1 MGLMHIPEPVAAL
14 ERDLRGIF
22 GSRLRSLVVYG
33 LRAQPAHGNSHGPHA
48 TGAAHKTER
57 EVTHTLTVVDSLSTD
72 DLRACAAR
80 VEAWHDSGL
89 ATPLVL
95 AAQEFGRSLDAF
107 PFEFGAILA
116 DHLLVSGSDPFD
128 GLEVDTADL
137 RRACEVQARGHW
149 LHLREGYLETR
160 GRGDALAVLIVESA
174 PAFAA
179 LVTSVAQLDTA
190 AAPGGTENLGNLAN
204 PGKDVAAA
212 ARHLERRLSLPS
224 TASEIVA
231 LAGASEISSAEAE
244 RLFPPYLETV
254 ERLVRH
260 IDTWKS

>member
-1 MGLMHIPEPVAAL
+1 MHIPDAVAAL

-22 GSRLRSLVVYG
+22 GTRLRSLVVYG
-33 LRAQPAHGNSHGPHA
+33 LRARAAADHRHESHAAQHQPGR
-48 TGAAHKTER
+48 AA
-57 EVTHTLTVVDSLSTD
+57 THTLAVVDTLSID
-72 DLRACAAR
+72 DLRACTVR
-80 VEAWHDSGL
+80 IEAWHDGGL

-95 AAQEFGRSLDAF
+95 AAHEFGRSLDAF

-128 GLEVDTADL
+128 GLKVDAADL
-137 RRACEVQARGHW
+137 CRACEVQARGHW

-160 GRGDALAVLIVESA
+160 GRGDGLAVLIVESA

-179 LVTSVAQLDTA
+179 LVTSVAQLETA
-190 AAPGGTENLGNLAN
+190 VAPR
-204 PGKDVAAA
+204 DVAAA
-212 ARHLERRLSLPS
+212 ARQIERHVSLPS

-231 LAGASEISSAEAE
+231 LAGVSEISSAEAE
-244 RLFPPYLETV
+244 RLFGPYLATV
-254 ERLVRH
+254 ERLVAH

>member
-1 MGLMHIPEPVAAL
+1 MGLMHIPDAVAAL
-14 ERDLRGIF
+14 DGDLRGIF

-33 LRAQPAHGNSHGPHA
+33 WRAHAEADRGHEPHG
-48 TGAAHKTER
+48 TQAAHPQHGQPGLA
-57 EVTHTLTVVDSLSTD
+57 VTHTLAVVDSLSLD
-72 DLRACAAR
+72 DLRACTAR
-80 VEAWHDSGL
+80 MEAWHDGGL

-116 DHLLVSGSDPFD
+116 DHRVVSGSDPFD
-128 GLEVDTADL
+128 GLKVDMADL

-160 GRGDALAVLIVESA
+160 GRNDALAVLIVESA

-179 LVTSVAQLDTA
+179 LVRSVAQLDS
-190 AAPGGTENLGNLAN
+190 
-204 PGKDVAAA
+204 AAA
-212 ARHLERRLSLPS
+212 AGDAAGAARHVERRLSLPS
-224 TASEIVA
+224 IASEIVG
-231 LAGASEISSAEAE
+231 LAGISEISSADAE
-244 RLFPPYLETV
+244 RLFAPYLATV
-254 ERLVRH
+254 ERLVGH

>member
-1 MGLMHIPEPVAAL
+1 MHIPDAVAAL

-33 LRAQPAHGNSHGPHA
+33 LRAHAGPGHRHESHGAH
-48 TGAAHKTER
+48 AAHQPEHA
-57 EVTHTLTVVDSLSTD
+57 VTHTLAVVQTLLID
-72 DLRACAAR
+72 DLRACTAR
-80 VEAWHDSGL
+80 VDAWHAGGL

-95 AAQEFGRSLDAF
+95 ASHEFGRSLDAF

-128 GLEVDTADL
+128 GLKVEPADL

-160 GRGDALAVLIVESA
+160 GRSDALAVLIVESA

-179 LVTSVAQLDTA
+179 LLASVAHLDGVA
-190 AAPGGTENLGNLAN
+190 AA
-204 PGKDVAAA
+204 DVAAA
-212 ARHLERRLSLPS
+212 ARHVERRLSLPS

-231 LAGASEISSAEAE
+231 FAGVSEIPSADAE

-254 ERLVRH
+254 ERLVQYVDAWRRPAGQRAEG
-260 IDTWKS
+260 